1 MAAALL
7 PVTRRLAHPSASCT
21 QAAAVQPA
29 ALPAMPEWAVQ
40 LDKPGESRRQSFA
53 YNRKTVS
60 EVNSEGRQ
68 LDFVMWGDSLTAALQ
83 FKYRD
88 TW

>member
-1 MAAALL
+1 
-7 PVTRRLAHPSASCT
+7 
-21 QAAAVQPA
+21 
-29 ALPAMPEWAVQ
+29 MPEWAVQ